1 MKRSIDVFVITQSP
15 RILSARSL
23 LAITATFW
31 LAANPAISF
40 SEDLQNRRPPDS
52 TPEGLASSDWSS
64 IRAAYESNRHK
75 AYAAEG
81 GFVARNPGQQWQT
94 SFDGRGF
101 ITSPDS
107 GGWSWG
113 LELVSY
119 GRGDQSRNREQAG
132 SQSRCMEAIGNR
144 VSYEWDDTLT
154 EWYINDPRGLE
165 HGYTMHK
172 RPPGD
177 DFKLHVTLAVRGGL
191 HPRISADGR
200 NITFENESGAAV
212 MNYNG
217 LTVVDATG
225 KSLPAWFEK
234 GSDQWPM
241 VDGQQSTP
249 EAVPSS
255 FVIRHSPFITIVINN
270 GDAVYPLTID
280 PIAQQAY
287 LKASNTGA
295 SDYFGCSV
303 AMSGDTVVVGAY
315 GEASN
320 ATGVNGNQANNFAT
334 NSGAAYVF
342 VRSGDVWSQQAY
354 LKASNT
360 SESDYFGLS
369 VAASGDTVV
378 IGAYLEDSNA
388 TGVNGNHADNSAT
401 NSGAVYVFVRN
412 GTTWSQQAYLKAS
425 NTGAFDNFG
434 NWVAVSGDT
443 VVVGAYGEDSNTT
456 GVNGNQADNSA
467 ENAGAAYVF
476 VRSGTTWS
484 QQAYLKASNTGV
496 SDLFGLSVAVSGDSV
511 VIGAYS
517 EDSNAT
523 GVNGNQADNS
533 TANSGAAYVFV
544 RSGTTWNQQAYLK
557 ASNTGAGDEFGRL
570 LAVSGDTVVVTS
582 YAEDSNAT
590 GVDGIQT
597 DNSASAAGAAY
608 VFVRSGTTWGQ
619 QAYLKASN
627 TDGGDFFGVS
637 VAVSGDTI
645 VVGANQEDSNATGV
659 DGNQTDNSAANS
671 GAAYIFVRNGTT
683 WSQRAYLKASNT
695 ELGDFFGVSVA
706 VSGDT
711 VVVGAYQEDSSATGV
726 NGNQT
731 DNSALKSGSAYAFNG
746 IGCPILGNMNC
757 NCAMDPLDIDAFVQA
772 LLDPDGYAAM
782 HPTCNILRGD
792 VQPDGN
798 VDGADIQGFI
808 NLLFP

>member
-1 MKRSIDVFVITQSP
+1 
-15 RILSARSL
+15 
-23 LAITATFW
+23 
-31 LAANPAISF
+31 
-40 SEDLQNRRPPDS
+40 
-52 TPEGLASSDWSS
+52 
-64 IRAAYESNRHK
+64 
-75 AYAAEG
+75 
-81 GFVARNPGQQWQT
+81 
-94 SFDGRGF
+94 
-101 ITSPDS
+101 
-107 GGWSWG
+107 
-113 LELVSY
+113 
-119 GRGDQSRNREQAG
+119 
-132 SQSRCMEAIGNR
+132 METNGNR

-165 HGYTMHK
+165 HGYTVHQ
-172 RPPGD
+172 RPKGAGD
-177 DFKLHVTLAVRGGL
+177 RLSLTLAVRGGL
-191 HPRISADGR
+191 RPNVSNHGR
-200 NITFENESGAAV
+200 DVAFVNANGAAV
-212 MNYNG
+212 VNYNG
-217 LTVVDATG
+217 LTVLDADG
-225 KSLPAWFEK
+225 VALPAWLEAA
-234 GSDQWPM
+234 GDGLRLN
-241 VDGQQSTP
+241 VDDRK
-249 EAVPSS
+249 A
-255 FVIRHSPFITIVINN
+255 R
-270 GDAVYPLTID
+270 YPLTVD

-320 ATGVNGNQANNFAT
+320 ATGVNGNQANNGAT
-334 NSGAAYVF
+334 NSGAVYVF
-342 VRSGDVWSQQAY
+342 VRSGEVWSQQAY

-369 VAASGDTVV
+369 LAASGDTVV

-443 VVVGAYGEDSNTT
+443 VVVGAYGEDSSAT

-467 ENAGAAYVF
+467 DNSGAAYIF

-557 ASNTGAGDEFGRL
+557 ASNTGADDEFGRL
-570 LAVSGDTVVVTS
+570 LAVSGDTVVVAS

-627 TDGGDFFGVS
+627 TDAGDFFGVS

-706 VSGDT
+706 VSGDA

-726 NGNQT
+726 NGNQA

-746 IGCPILGNMNC
+746 VGCPTLGNMNC
-757 NCAMDPLDIDAFVQA
+757 NCALDPLDIDAFVQA
-772 LLDPDGYAAM
+772 LLDPIDYATT

-792 VQPDGN
+792 MQPDGN